1 MVLGWASYTPT
12 GGGDAN
18 SVHNLRGGD
27 ESVVAVSS
35 RLSEMRDAS
44 YVVTSN
50 YPDLSHPKD
59 LRLRKKQTSHRSH
72 METYPTNPNCD

>member
-1 MVLGWASYTPT
+1 
-12 GGGDAN
+12 
-18 SVHNLRGGD
+18 
-27 ESVVAVSS
+27 
-35 RLSEMRDAS
+35 MRDVS